1 MRLIATALLVCTGL
15 TLLAPSVRAEQ
26 PRDWMIAAQ
35 PNGTDLFLD
44 MVLPGAQVTLEHRLP
59 IYGFANQLSLRSS
72 TLYTLAF
79 AQSQVDVELRI
90 LVLTLGGSV
99 GFRSSFRNME
109 FGPDD
114 EIDRHAR
121 RLRTV
126 DGDYGTATWDYEEAR
141 ATLSLPIND
150 YVVFNA
156 INTLRREARP
166 DRSIDYFHGLVH
178 DSGVL
183 WKSDIM
189 LFAKHRDWG
198 GIAPLVQVLDFG
210 LDGRRHTQFNYGF
223 IATTRP
229 GFQRADDLIFLQ
241 VLFHPGAS
249 LGGVD
254 NDEVYGLDVLFS
266 PITFQLAYRSS
277 LPVWRPE

>member
-1 MRLIATALLVCTGL
+1 MRLIATALLVCTV
-15 TLLAPSVRAEQ
+15 LLLAAPSVRADQ

-35 PNGTDLFLD
+35 PDGTDLFLD

-72 TLYTLAF
+72 SLYILAF

-90 LVLTLGGSV
+90 VVLTLGGSV

-109 FGPDD
+109 FGAD
-114 EIDRHAR
+114 EKIGRHAR

-126 DGDYGTATWDYEEAR
+126 DGDFDTATWDYEEAR
-141 ATLSLPIND
+141 ATLSLPLND

-156 INTLRREARP
+156 INTVRREARP
-166 DRSIDYFHGLVH
+166 DRSIDYFHGVVH

-183 WKSDIM
+183 WKSDVM
-189 LFAKHRDWG
+189 LFVKHRDWG

-210 LDGRRHTQFNYGF
+210 LDGRRRTQFNYGF
-223 IATTRP
+223 IATWRP
-229 GFQRADDLIFLQ
+229 GIQRANDLIFLQ

-254 NDEVYGLDVLFS
+254 NEDVYGLDVLFA
-266 PITFQLAYRSS
+266 PITFQLAYRTS